1 MFEQNGYSIV
11 TSLNE
16 RNIYIK
22 CVDQINFTNYETN
35 LDQKELRLQFDLS
48 DIYNIINRCFD
59 ESEGYSV
66 NFNVSSVSLKLTFNA
81 TVGGFLKVSFET
93 LLREKILSND
103 GQLTTK
109 INMMEQKYEALSK
122 KFEKFIEKYEKT
134 QEENLQLMNAIS
146 NAEIILAPHNKLN
159 QQVFAEYIYKI
170 NSTSIVLD
178 CHFNERYR
186 IGVSIGEPT
195 LERIC
200 EFYQLKKL
208 EINCYRFTNLTIM
221 KNKTLEELKID
232 DLGEGNGHYLTS
244 ITGIENFPNLRK
256 IEIYNAP
263 NLLNIVEVLSSFKN
277 NIKTIILS
285 KCPQINVIEIQTYC
299 QDNNIQLNI
308 S

>member
-1 MFEQNGYSIV
+1 MSTMFEQNGYSIV

-134 QEENLQLMNAIS
+134 QEENLQLINAIS
-146 NAEIILAPHNKLN
+146 NAEIILCPHN
-159 QQVFAEYIYKI
+159 QSACHIFTEHIYKM
-170 NSTSIVLD
+170 NSISIVLE
-178 CHFNERYR
+178 CCSARF
-186 IGVSIGEPT
+186 GPFGEPT

-208 EINCYRFTNLTIM
+208 EINYSRFSNLNLM

-232 DLGEGNGHYLTS
+232 ENNGCFTS
-244 ITGIENFPNLRK
+244 IEGIDHFPNLRK

-263 NLLNIVEVLSSFKN
+263 SLLNIVNVLSSFKN

-285 KCPQINVIEIQTYC
+285 KCPKINVIEIQTYC

>member
-1 MFEQNGYSIV
+1 MSTMFEQNGYSIV

-122 KFEKFIEKYEKT
+122 KFENFIEKYEKT

-146 NAEIILAPHNKLN
+146 NAEISLTPHNAATTCIFTYHIFKM
-159 QQVFAEYIYKI
+159 
-170 NSTSIVLD
+170 NSISIVLH
-178 CHFNERYR
+178 CSVNRFNAAF
-186 IGVSIGEPT
+186 GEPT

-208 EINCYRFTNLTIM
+208 EINYSRFSNLNLM

-232 DLGEGNGHYLTS
+232 ENTGCFTS
-244 ITGIENFPNLRK
+244 IEGIDHFPNLRK

-263 NLLNIVEVLSSFKN
+263 SLLNIVNVLSSFKN

-285 KCPQINVIEIQTYC
+285 KCPKINVIEIQTYC